1 MSEEKDIEL
10 LEDYIKSLKLTP
22 EELLKNN
29 EIIKFIEYKE
39 IQAIE
44 NLINRVKE
52 LEKYEEYYK
61 DMEEVNKKFIAV
73 DKIKEK
79 IEELEKEQKEC
90 ILYKHSLNCEEC
102 MERCEIFSSIEVL
115 KELME
120 E

>member
-1 MSEEKDIEL
+1 MEEDLEILEAIVKVNRDYLKGIENQT
-10 LEDYIKSLKLTP
+10 I
-22 EELLKNN
+22 NQ
-29 EIIKFIEYKE
+29 KE
-39 IQAIE
+39 IQALD